1 MYFKF
6 YGKIYIQ
13 LTTHIETMINWKFL
27 PRRDIYF
34 SFHKAFSRKHQ
45 GEYAVQCWKGFLGYS
60 RPVGKNHFFK
70 TKEEAYAFIVQ
81 ELKKDSWIE

>member
-34 SFHKAFSRKHQ
+34 S
-45 GEYAVQCWKGFLGYS
+45 
-60 RPVGKNHFFK
+60 
-70 TKEEAYAFIVQ
+70 VQ
-81 ELKKDSWIE
+81 ELKKDSWID